1 MKIFFSFY
9 FLLFLSTGV
18 HSFENTKIKIGN
30 FLINKYEITIQE
42 FQAYADTNNYKTL
55 AEQMEV
61 VMNGELAGKKEMAGT
76 LELLMDQL
84 QKVY

>member
-1 MKIFFSFY
+1 
-9 FLLFLSTGV
+9 
-18 HSFENTKIKIGN
+18 
-30 FLINKYEITIQE
+30 
-42 FQAYADTNNYKTL
+42 
-55 AEQMEV
+55 MEV